1 MATLEKI
8 DPQHAF
14 RITMASAVAGAALA
28 AGAYP
33 AQAADAFPSR
43 PVMLVVPYAPGGG
56 ADILTRIVAKYL
68 SREWN
73 QPVVVESRAGGGTT
87 IGANYVARA
96 KPDGYT
102 LLVSVT
108 QHAIAPSLFKQLP
121 YDYLKD
127 LAPVALLSDSPF
139 ILTVPEQS
147 SLHSLPDLLAALK
160 QKGASMNFGSSG
172 PASVPHLA
180 GEMLNQATG
189 AKATHIPFPGTAPAF
204 TALLGEQ
211 IDYLFGDTSVL
222 PSVQAGKVRALAVTT
237 RERSPALPKVPAM
250 SETLPGFAL
259 SSWVGLEA
267 PAGTP
272 AAVIATINGT
282 VQKILKDPG
291 LLKSFAETAK
301 VPLPS
306 TPEQYGEFRKTEVEK
321 FRALTQKIGIKL
333 E

>member
-1 MATLEKI
+1 MI
-8 DPQHAF
+8 QHLIPSGSKAWHK
-14 RITMASAVAGAALA
+14 AALGVAAGCALLAAPADGGAAETF
-28 AGAYP
+28 P
-33 AQAADAFPSR
+33 AR
-43 PVMLVVPYAPGGG
+43 PVTLVVPYPPGGG
-56 ADILTRIVAKYL
+56 ADILARTVARYL

-73 QPVVVESRAGGGTT
+73 HPVIVESRAGGGTT
-87 IGANYVARA
+87 IGAGYVARA

-121 YDYLKD
+121 YDYLTD

-139 ILTVPEQS
+139 ILTVPERS
-147 SLHSLPDLLAALK
+147 PLDSLPKLLDALK

-180 GEMLNQATG
+180 GELLNQAAN
-189 AKATHIPFPGTAPAF
+189 AKASHIPFPGTAPAF

-237 RERSPALPKVPAM
+237 RERSPSLPKVPAV
-250 SETLPGFAL
+250 SEFIPGFAL

-267 PAGTP
+267 PASTP
-272 AAVIATINGT
+272 QPVIASINAT
-282 VQKILKDPG
+282 VQKILKDPE
-291 LLKSFAETAK
+291 LAKAFAETAK
-301 VPLPS
+301 EPLFS
-306 TPEQYGEFRKTEVEK
+306 TPAQYAEFRKSEVEK
-321 FRALTQKIGIKL
+321 FRKLTRDIGVKL

>member
-1 MATLEKI
+1 MTSERLDSLQAARMAAI
-8 DPQHAF
+8 
-14 RITMASAVAGAALA
+14 GAAACAVLA
-28 AGAYP
+28 AGP
-33 AQAADAFPSR
+33 AQALAADAFPSR
-43 PVMLVVPYAPGGG
+43 PVILVVPYAPGGG
-56 ADILTRIVAKYL
+56 ADILARTVAKYL
-68 SREWN
+68 GREWN

-87 IGANYVARA
+87 IGASYVARA

-102 LLVSVT
+102 LLISVT

-139 ILTVPEQS
+139 ILTVPERS
-147 SLHSLPDLLAALK
+147 PYGSLSDLLTAL
-160 QKGASMNFGSSG
+160 QRKGSSMNFGSSG

-222 PSVQAGKVRALAVTT
+222 PSVQAGKVKALAVTT
-237 RERSPALPKVPAM
+237 RDRSPALPDVPAM
-250 SETLPGFAL
+250 SETIPGFAL

-272 AAVIATINGT
+272 PAIVTAINAT
-282 VQKILKDPG
+282 VQKILKDPD
-291 LLKSFAETAK
+291 LLKAFAETAK

-306 TPEQYGEFRKTEVEK
+306 TPAGYGDFRKAEVEK